1 MSRVLVIL
9 GMFLL
14 TSCGQSHEEK
24 KDIAAV
30 SCSIMSETRDM
41 DAAVRVREANNARE
55 KIGGEPFLRGDD
67 AIIESFEWGLCH
79 ELVLNDNYDE
89 TLQFL
94 KDTKRE
100 RERIAEE
107 KRAEER
113 RIADS
118 KPTVKEEF
126 YDNGNLE
133 SRINYQPKIEGGK
146 QHGLTEHYYE
156 NGQSFYQQNY
166 KDGKEEDGL
175 TERYHENGKLWVEVN
190 YKDGKVN
197 GLIKSYHENGK
208 LSGKRNYKDGEET
221 GLSETYHQNGKL
233 FMKTNYKDGK
243 RDGLDSWYRKD
254 GELQHESNYKEGKQ
268 DGLYTFYATGGGILF
283 EKCYK
288 SDTETLMS
296 YCEK

>member
-30 SCSIMSETRDM
+30 TCSIMSETRNM
-41 DAAVRVREANNARE
+41 DAAVRVREMNNARE

-67 AIIESFEWGLCH
+67 AIIKSFEWGLCH

-107 KRAEER
+107 KRVEER

-118 KPTVKEEF
+118 KPIVKEEF

-133 SRINYQPKIEGGK
+133 SRINYQPKIDGGK
-146 QHGLTEHYYE
+146 QHGI
-156 NGQSFYQQNY
+156 
-166 KDGKEEDGL
+166 
-175 TERYHENGKLWVEVN
+175 TERYHENGKL
-190 YKDGKVN
+190 
-197 GLIKSYHENGK
+197 S
-208 LSGKRNYKDGEET
+208 
-221 GLSETYHQNGKL
+221 
-233 FMKTNYKDGK
+233 MKTNYKDGK
-243 RDGLDSWYRKD
+243 KDGLESMYGED
-254 GELQHESNYKEGKQ
+254 GELQNQGNYKEGKN
-268 DGLYTFYATGGGILF
+268 DGLFTLYDTGGGILF
-283 EKCYK
+283 EWCYK